1 MTEGTITKV
10 AGPLVIAE
18 GMRNADMFDVVRVSD
33 KHLIGEII
41 EMHGDKASIQ
51 VYEETAGLGPGE
63 KVVSTGKPLSVELG
77 PGLIGSIFDG
87 IQRPLAE
94 IMKVSGT
101 NLQRGVEVP
110 SLPRDKKWHFTPEK
124 QVGDEVAAGD
134 TVGTVQET
142 AIVNHKIMVPNRIKG
157 KIVEIAEGDYTV
169 EETVYKIETDK
180 GVKEFTLMQ
189 SWPVRV
195 GRPYKRKLSPDIPL
209 VTGQRVIDT
218 LFPIAKGG
226 VAAVPGP
233 FGSGKTVVQHQLAK
247 WAAADIIVYIGC
259 GERGNEMTDVLNEF
273 PELKDPR
280 TGNSLMER
288 TVLIANT
295 SDMPVAAREASIYTG
310 ITIAEYFRDMGYTV
324 ALMADSTSRWA
335 EALREM
341 SGRLEEMPGE
351 EGYPAYLGSRL
362 AQFYERAGRVIV
374 NGEGETEGALSVIG
388 AVSPPGGDISEPV
401 SQATL
406 RIVKVFWGLDSALAY
421 KRHFPAINWLTSY
434 SLYADSLSD
443 WFNKN
448 VKPDWYKLRGR
459 LMTIL
464 QEESEL
470 EEIVKLVG
478 MDALSPS
485 DRLKL
490 EAARSI
496 REDYLHQNAFDEV
509 DTYTSL
515 NKQYLLMELIL
526 AFYDKSLEALGKGA
540 AIEKIVAM
548 SSRERIGRFKYAD
561 EKQTESEYNEILSEL
576 DSDIDKAVKAKD
588 EN

>member
-1 MTEGTITKV
+1 M
-10 AGPLVIAE
+10 
-18 GMRNADMFDVVRVSD
+18 
-33 KHLIGEII
+33 
-41 EMHGDKASIQ
+41 
-51 VYEETAGLGPGE
+51 
-63 KVVSTGKPLSVELG
+63 
-77 PGLIGSIFDG
+77 
-87 IQRPLAE
+87 
-94 IMKVSGT
+94 
-101 NLQRGVEVP
+101 
-110 SLPRDKKWHFTPEK
+110 
-124 QVGDEVAAGD
+124 
-134 TVGTVQET
+134 
-142 AIVNHKIMVPNRIKG
+142 
-157 KIVEIAEGDYTV
+157 
-169 EETVYKIETDK
+169 
-180 GVKEFTLMQ
+180 
-189 SWPVRV
+189 
-195 GRPYKRKLSPDIPL
+195 
-209 VTGQRVIDT
+209 
-218 LFPIAKGG
+218 
-226 VAAVPGP
+226 
-233 FGSGKTVVQHQLAK
+233 
-247 WAAADIIVYIGC
+247 
-259 GERGNEMTDVLNEF
+259 
-273 PELKDPR
+273 
-280 TGNSLMER
+280 
-288 TVLIANT
+288 
-295 SDMPVAAREASIYTG
+295 
-310 ITIAEYFRDMGYTV
+310 
-324 ALMADSTSRWA
+324 
-335 EALREM
+335 
-341 SGRLEEMPGE
+341 
-351 EGYPAYLGSRL
+351 
-362 AQFYERAGRVIV
+362 
-374 NGEGETEGALSVIG
+374 
-388 AVSPPGGDISEPV
+388 
-401 SQATL
+401 

>member
-1 MTEGTITKV
+1 
-10 AGPLVIAE
+10 
-18 GMRNADMFDVVRVSD
+18 
-33 KHLIGEII
+33 
-41 EMHGDKASIQ
+41 
-51 VYEETAGLGPGE
+51 
-63 KVVSTGKPLSVELG
+63 
-77 PGLIGSIFDG
+77 
-87 IQRPLAE
+87 
-94 IMKVSGT
+94 
-101 NLQRGVEVP
+101 
-110 SLPRDKKWHFTPEK
+110 
-124 QVGDEVAAGD
+124 
-134 TVGTVQET
+134 
-142 AIVNHKIMVPNRIKG
+142 
-157 KIVEIAEGDYTV
+157 
-169 EETVYKIETDK
+169 
-180 GVKEFTLMQ
+180 
-189 SWPVRV
+189 
-195 GRPYKRKLSPDIPL
+195 
-209 VTGQRVIDT
+209 
-218 LFPIAKGG
+218 
-226 VAAVPGP
+226 
-233 FGSGKTVVQHQLAK
+233 
-247 WAAADIIVYIGC
+247 
-259 GERGNEMTDVLNEF
+259 
-273 PELKDPR
+273 
-280 TGNSLMER
+280 
-288 TVLIANT
+288 
-295 SDMPVAAREASIYTG
+295 
-310 ITIAEYFRDMGYTV
+310 MGYTV

-548 SSRERIGRFKYAD
+548 PSRERIGRFKYAD
-561 EKQTESEYNEILSEL
+561 EKQTENEYNEILSEL
-576 DSDIDKAVKAKD
+576 DSDIEKAVKAKD
-588 EN
+588 ED